1 MKEKRENVRIIR
13 KDQDDRNSLKHC
25 RRSAYR
31 FFIHYIDG
39 ANYTFEQLI
48 NNDNA
53 VRIVK
58 FYYLFNIHRDHL

>member
-1 MKEKRENVRIIR
+1 MHYDSSSRTD
-13 KDQDDRNSLKHC
+13 KDDKNSLKHC

-53 VRIVK
+53 VRIK
-58 FYYLFNIHRDHL
+58 IFYYIFIILRDHL